1 MRAIVTGANGGIGS
15 AIVKVFRE
23 HDVEVIGVNRN
34 DFNLMNNEEI
44 RKFMSKIGDVDIL
57 INCAGMNDL
66 AGIEEM
72 TDEKINEVIQV
83 NLISQMTLIKCVTP
97 GMKKNKY
104 GRIVNL
110 ASIWCRFSKERR
122 VMYSVAKAGVVGL
135 TVASAVELSKYN
147 ILTNAVAPSFVNTV
161 MTSKN
166 NTPEQIAAIAESLPI
181 KRMAEPDEIARA
193 VWFLASPDNTFITG
207 QTIFVDGGFSCI

>member
-1 MRAIVTGANGGIGS
+1 MRAIVTGAHGGIGS
-15 AIVKVFRE
+15 AIVELFQSKGV
-23 HDVEVIGVNRN
+23 DVIGVGRK
-34 DFNLMNNEEI
+34 DFNLMKNEEI
-44 RKFMSKIGDVDIL
+44 REFMSKIGDIDIL

-72 TDEKINEVIQV
+72 SDEKINEMIQV
-83 NLISQMTLIKCVTP
+83 NLISQMTLIKCVIP

-110 ASIWCRFSKERR
+110 SSIWSKFSKERR
-122 VMYSVAKAGVVGL
+122 VMYSVAKAGITGL

-147 ILTNAVAPSFVNTV
+147 ILTNAVAPSYVDTV

-166 NTPEQIAAIAESLPI
+166 NTPEQIAAITESLPI
-181 KRMAEPDEIARA
+181 KRMAKPEEIAKV